1 MKGKPNK
8 EFMLEIRRMKCISDF
23 NHNAISLDE
32 LYSTV
37 IKLIKNKNLIQ
48 PISIDIDTSRKK
60 SYLFLELNSEEE
72 CWDYYNVLNYEIQ
85 FSCSLLKYYTLNN
98 YYSVTDNFRR
108 LPYCQKC
115 FQGKA
120 THCNKKY
127 CKECAK
133 SEPSFIELF
142 YEIPQDVI
150 SNVMM
155 KYLNINDLLKLQIT
169 CNNMNDY
176 LNDYRIWKR
185 FMEEREEVF
194 RLKILQMHND
204 EFNNQDK
211 SDYPKKLFLHIGEI
225 IHQRLRTK
233 SCIIIQKN
241 YRRYKYPKKA
251 MRKILSSLT
260 YYLDYNDYTRDI
272 EDSLRIGTDFKTKLV
287 YDKYDIKFKM
297 RKNYQDAL
305 NGIEEPIFD

>member
-1 MKGKPNK
+1 MNGKPK
-8 EFMLEIRRMKCISDF
+8 QEFMVEIIRMKCIYDF
-23 NHNAISLDE
+23 NHNVISLNE

-37 IKLIKNKNLIQ
+37 IELIKNKNLIL
-48 PISIDIDTSRKK
+48 PISIDVDTSKK
-60 SYLFLELNSEEE
+60 ETYLFLELNSIED
-72 CWDYYNVLNYEIQ
+72 CWDYFNILNKETAY
-85 FSCSLLKYYTLNN
+85 SCSLVKYYTESKN
-98 YYSVTDNFRR
+98 YSVTDNFRR

-115 FQGKA
+115 FQRKA
-120 THCNKKY
+120 IYCNKHY

-133 SEPSFIELF
+133 SQPSFIEFF
-142 YEIPQDVI
+142 YKIPQDVI
-150 SNVMM
+150 SDVMM
-155 KYLNINDLLKLQIT
+155 KYLSINDLLKLQIT

-185 FMEEREEVF
+185 FMEEKKAVF

-204 EFNNQDK
+204 EFNNSDK
-211 SDYPKKLFLHIGEI
+211 SDYPKRLFLHIGEI
-225 IHQRLRTK
+225 IDQRLITK
-233 SCIIIQKN
+233 SCVIIQKH

-251 MRKILSSLT
+251 MRKIFSSLT
-260 YYLDYNDYTRDI
+260 YYLNYNDYTRDI

-287 YDKYDIKFKM
+287 YDKYAIKFKM